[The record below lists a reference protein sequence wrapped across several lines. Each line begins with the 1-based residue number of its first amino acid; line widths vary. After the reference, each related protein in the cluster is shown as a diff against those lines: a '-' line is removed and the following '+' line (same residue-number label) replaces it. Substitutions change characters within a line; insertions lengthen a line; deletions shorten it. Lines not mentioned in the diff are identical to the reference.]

1 MSFHDVLV
9 LEDFVAHVTFER
21 LDVTNTM
28 NGCHVRLHVP
38 RLDELPAANFALVPG
53 VWVLWSASAA
63 TAAAPRMRLG
73 VVSIERLLVA

>member
-1 MSFHDVLV
+1 MLV
-9 LEDFVAHVTFER
+9 PEDFVAHVTFER

-53 VWVLWSASAA
+53 VWVLWSAGSAA
-63 TAAAPRMRLG
+63 AAAAALCMRLG